1 MRSHGTHKMQ
11 NINFIDIHYHA
22 SPDLFLRRENSISAG
37 KKYQDLGGAVI
48 LKSHLGSTVQAAE
61 IARTQGLPVLPSI
74 VLNNIAGGLSRKTIL
89 HALSEYTYA
98 DRLRILV
105 HLPTL
110 RKTQHKSKLIRSY
123 SNQWAEKYASEPSSI
138 CIKNTLKED
147 VIDILKMSKDYP
159 IVVTSGHA
167 SKNEILLLLEEC
179 AKLKVDKFMLNQPAN
194 PMTGL
199 TAKELLV
206 LLDQYRFLWV
216 EQCALTYTLKYQS
229 WDDMVEVLKNVPRVI
244 YSSDFGQKSQPS
256 IADWYLK
263 SKEWFESMKL
273 SKKRI
278 KDITLSNPL
287 QLLKV

>member
-1 MRSHGTHKMQ
+1 ML
-11 NINFIDIHYHA
+11 NVNFIDIHYHA
-22 SPDLFLRRENSISAG
+22 SPDLFLRRENPISAG
-37 KKYQDLGGAVI
+37 KKYQELGGAVV

-61 IARTQGLPVLPSI
+61 IARAQGLPVLPSV
-74 VLNNIAGGLSRKTIL
+74 VLNDIAGGLSRKTVL
-89 HALSEYTYA
+89 HALSEYTCF
-98 DRLRILV
+98 DKLRILV

-110 RKTQHKSKLIRSY
+110 KKTQHESKLIRSY
-123 SNQWAEKYASEPSSI
+123 SNQWAEKYASKPSSI
-138 CIKNTLKED
+138 CIDNTLKDE

-167 SKNEILLLLEEC
+167 SKDEVLLLLEEC
-179 AKLKVDKFMLNQPAN
+179 AKLNIDRFMLNQPAN

-199 TAKELLV
+199 TVKELSV
-206 LLDQYRFLWV
+206 LSDQYEFLWI
-216 EQCALTYTLKYQS
+216 EQCALTYALKYQS
-229 WDDMVEVLKNVPRVI
+229 WDDMEKVLKNVPRVI

-278 KDITLSNPL
+278 KDITLNNPL
-287 QLLKV
+287 EMLKV